1 MFKYKDI
8 TERIIKGFYEVYNE
22 LGIGFLESVY
32 EKALFIVLQEYGF
45 EVDCQKDISVYFRGK
60 IIGKFKADL
69 IVNNKVIVELKA
81 AKNIVPEHEAQILNY
96 LRATD
101 IEVGLLLNFGNKPEF
116 KRFAFENNRKTISEN
131 LRISAATKE

>member
-32 EKALFIVLQEYGF
+32 ENALFIVLQEYGF

-131 LRISAATKE
+131 LHLSAAKK